1 MKQKSQ
7 LYEDI
12 SLNSLISQC
21 FNCIVITNNEY
32 CIILNFKHRFA
43 LFLILQVTHM
53 LKVRQPYFSNL
64 IEQDSGV
71 VTAGMIDTRHSSNI
85 SEEDAKTDL
94 YKPVFKFEDV
104 KELMSKGV
112 EEYNKIHPRI
122 KLALYKVGR
131 WIFFSLHQ
139 ILSISIDMIC
149 FAYDLNF
156 FLKLFFNALLILRMK
171 FM

>member
-1 MKQKSQ
+1 M
-7 LYEDI
+7 I
-12 SLNSLISQC
+12 S
-21 FNCIVITNNEY
+21 
-32 CIILNFKHRFA
+32 ILNLKYRYA
-43 LFLILQVTHM
+43 LFLFSQVTHM

-131 WIFFSLHQ
+131 FTFFLYIEFNQLPLIWYIFRMIWIFFKNSFP
-139 ILSISIDMIC
+139 ILW
-149 FAYDLNF
+149 
-156 FLKLFFNALLILRMK
+156 
-171 FM
+171 

>member
-1 MKQKSQ
+1 M
-7 LYEDI
+7 Y
-12 SLNSLISQC
+12 
-21 FNCIVITNNEY
+21 
-32 CIILNFKHRFA
+32 RFA
-43 LFLILQVTHM
+43 IFLILQVTHM

-131 WIFFSLHQ
+131 WIFFLYIKFYQFPLIWYVLH
-139 ILSISIDMIC
+139 MI
-149 FAYDLNF
+149 
-156 FLKLFFNALLILRMK
+156 
-171 FM
+171 

>member
-1 MKQKSQ
+1 M
-7 LYEDI
+7 Y
-12 SLNSLISQC
+12 
-21 FNCIVITNNEY
+21 
-32 CIILNFKHRFA
+32 RFA
-43 LFLILQVTHM
+43 IFLILQVTHM

-131 WIFFSLHQ
+131 WIFFLYIKFINFHWY
-139 ILSISIDMIC
+139 DMFCIW
-149 FAYDLNF
+149 FKF
-156 FLKLFFNALLILRMK
+156 FF
-171 FM
+171 

>member
-1 MKQKSQ
+1 M
-7 LYEDI
+7 I
-12 SLNSLISQC
+12 S
-21 FNCIVITNNEY
+21 
-32 CIILNFKHRFA
+32 ILNLKYRYA
-43 LFLILQVTHM
+43 LFLFSQVTHM

-131 WIFFSLHQ
+131 FTFFLYIEFNQLPLMWYIFRMIWIFLKTLFQYYGNIMNEISAAEENRSM
-139 ILSISIDMIC
+139 LSMIF
-149 FAYDLNF
+149 FAWLP
-156 FLKLFFNALLILRMK
+156 AS
-171 FM
+171 

>member
-1 MKQKSQ
+1 
-7 LYEDI
+7 
-12 SLNSLISQC
+12 
-21 FNCIVITNNEY
+21 
-32 CIILNFKHRFA
+32 
-43 LFLILQVTHM
+43 M

-131 WIFFSLHQ
+131 LTFFLYIKFNQLPLIWYIFHMIWIFFETLFQ
-139 ILSISIDMIC
+139 CYGNIKNEISVAQKKIEAC
-149 FAYDLNF
+149 YLWFFAWLPTS
-156 FLKLFFNALLILRMK
+156 
-171 FM
+171 

>member
-1 MKQKSQ
+1 
-7 LYEDI
+7 
-12 SLNSLISQC
+12 
-21 FNCIVITNNEY
+21 
-32 CIILNFKHRFA
+32 
-43 LFLILQVTHM
+43 M

-122 KLALYKVGR
+122 KLALYKVGG
-131 WIFFSLHQ
+131 WTFFSTLNFINFHG
-139 ILSISIDMIC
+139 
-149 FAYDLNF
+149 YDLF
-156 FLKLFFNALLILRMK
+156 CV
-171 FM
+171 